1 MTGKGQVLIKN
12 MYINICKD
20 YSYKYR
26 NNFSSGQGICSP
38 SGYSEPTSPI
48 GPPSHLSP
56 YCYDRPQ
63 LEHPYNGMLYY
74 ANVTSTPDYA
84 APDHESHPPPSLLML
99 PPQGLP
105 FPSGTPSPDSSSFSS
120 SSVDHFNMLN
130 FENSV
135 YICSDGGMNTYESKS
150 DDSFSCEVQG
160 AKNRQNEANLMVPQM
175 KQNFNEK
182 SQIAKK
188 QDNKKMSHANQ
199 PVHPKQKTKKKCAN
213 CQTKESPS
221 WRRSIAKETKGKLLC
236 NACGLYEKTTKRR
249 RMLVTNEDSLTK
261 VIRKRDA
268 RVYCCA
274 VCGTKNA
281 CHWRTIKEII
291 KCEPCHRSGF

>member
-1 MTGKGQVLIKN
+1 MT
-12 MYINICKD
+12 D

-26 NNFSSGQGICSP
+26 NSFSSGQGICSP

-56 YCYDRPQ
+56 YCYDRSQ
-63 LEHPYNGMLYY
+63 LEHPYNGVSYY
-74 ANVTSTPDYA
+74 ANVTSTPDYV
-84 APDHESHPPPSLLML
+84 APNHESHPPPSLLIL
-99 PPQGLP
+99 PPQGFP

-135 YICSDGGMNTYESKS
+135 YICSDGGMNTYESKC
-150 DDSFSCEVQG
+150 DDSFSCE
-160 AKNRQNEANLMVPQM
+160 
-175 KQNFNEK
+175 QNFNEK
-182 SQIAKK
+182 SQITKK
-188 QDNKKMSHANQ
+188 QDNKRMSHANQ
-199 PVHPKQKTKKKCAN
+199 PVHLKQKTKKKCVN

-249 RMLVTNEDSLTK
+249 RMLVTNEDNLTK

-274 VCGTKNA
+274 ICGTKNA